1 MKKTMKIEYRRHIDS
16 ETAPWQL
23 LTNIDELL
31 WNGVYALRV
40 TDDNGS
46 HNLPFRFKNDD
57 TVTLVVK
64 DHSHEGML
72 EDGRTIVQTITR
84 VERSTGAVFTH
95 TRTRHRVNGNHQ
107 WSTWTL
113 ATESG
118 SAINIPQA
126 TISSLGGIIVGEGLI
141 ADENGKLSIDEKSID
156 EKKLSNE
163 LNNKINKI
171 EAQATLADTLAIND
185 GIILGF
191 GALIENSEPYTGT
204 NYCAHSNK
212 ILANGE
218 TLVVNTGYTISAF
231 KIFEGEQEILYSNK
245 VENKEI
251 LLDNKGCYYQFEFRK
266 EIPTTFTNEE
276 LSNIVK
282 SFLRKPFNWKSND
295 NIDNFTSQGTYNISG
310 YRTGTTDNLPIN
322 NTGKFNARLTV
333 LAAGDCIT
341 QVLTLLNVGGGDGN
355 IYVRTKQ
362 AGTWEPWGKL
372 QTNIEVGAI
381 GLGQSRNF
389 DHLTD
394 NGIYS
399 GANIYST
406 GTGDNGYPLT
416 AYETFVLIVING
428 YLTSGGVSQLKYSLL
443 PDGTTCVAT
452 RTMQDNVW
460 SEWHDI
466 STVDKEI
473 NANSVNPVQN
483 KTIAQALQDAIEEG
497 RKLAKRDLFIAAGAE
512 YNDSG
517 ADKTKTA
524 PWGETVTHKA
534 GHYYL
539 NGLGDITDEQM
550 MTIYTHKEFIF
561 KLDCGRIMQSMNVR
575 TIYPLHQPQAAQI
588 FKNRPLA
595 GTETFRGSSV
605 EVLYWNKSSSK
616 NKYNYMPVAGLY
628 NSFNGCSNLRIIGYM
643 DCSLVNKFNNSF
655 DGCIS
660 LEYVKLY
667 GVCSD
672 ISFADSPYIGQDSIL
687 FIIANSLPQNAI
699 TITLHP
705 DAYARLKDDAEI
717 VAALEAQPLISLV
730 SA

>member
-163 LNNKINKI
+163 FNNKINKI
-171 EAQATLADTLAIND
+171 EAQATLADTLVIND

-218 TLVVNTGYTISAF
+218 TLAVNTGYTISAF

-251 LLDNKGCYYQFEFRK
+251 LLDNKGRYYQFEFRK
-266 EIPTTFTNEE
+266 EKPATFTNEE
-276 LSNIVK
+276 LSNVVK

-428 YLTSGGVSQLKYSLL
+428 YLTGGGVSQLKYSLL

-473 NANSVNPVQN
+473 NAYSVNPVQN
-483 KTIAQALQDAIEEG
+483 KTVAQALQDAIEEG

-539 NGLGDITDEQM
+539 NGLGDITEEQM
-550 MTIYTHKEFIF
+550 LEIYNAGKIIRDAYCTYISNKKIRTT
-561 KLDCGRIMQSMNVR
+561 LNVDFSGGE
-575 TIYPLHQPQAAQI
+575 AAGCTLYQTFDKCSSI
-588 FKNRPLA
+588 
-595 GTETFRGSSV
+595 ETVRLTVADKFFPSS
-605 EVLYWNKSSSK
+605 LT
-616 NKYNYMPVAGLY
+616 A
-628 NSFNGCSNLRIIGYM
+628 SFNGCRNLTHIIPILRCTFLG
-643 DCSLVNKFNNSF
+643 SSVNLTNAFI
-655 DGCIS
+655 GCIS
-660 LEYVKLY
+660 LKYVKLEKFA
-667 GVCSD
+667 VPVSFSD
-672 ISFADSPYIGQDSIL
+672 SSYISKESIL
-687 FIIANSLPQNAI
+687 HTVQNAAPTSAI

-705 DAYARLKDDAEI
+705 DAYARLADDAEV
-717 VAALEAQPLISLV
+717 VAALKAQPLISLV

>member
-171 EAQATLADTLAIND
+171 EAQATLADTLVIND

-218 TLVVNTGYTISAF
+218 TLAVNTGYTISAF

-251 LLDNKGCYYQFEFRK
+251 LLDNKGHYYQFEFRK
-266 EIPTTFTNEE
+266 EKTATFTNEE
-276 LSNIVK
+276 LSNVVK

-341 QVLTLLNVGGGDGN
+341 QLLTLLNVGGGDGN

-428 YLTSGGVSQLKYSLL
+428 YLTGGGVSQLKYSLL
-443 PDGTTCVAT
+443 PDGATCVAT
-452 RTMQDNVW
+452 RTMQDNEW

-473 NANSVNPVQN
+473 NAYSVNPVQN
-483 KTIAQALQDAIEEG
+483 KTVAQALQDAIEEG

-517 ADKTKTA
+517 ADKTKTT

-539 NGLGDITDEQM
+539 NGLGDITEEQM
-550 MTIYTHKEFIF
+550 IMIYNMGKYW
-561 KLDCGRIMQSMNVR
+561 QSENAQGFGSENVR
-575 TIYPLHQPQAAQI
+575 TNLSPTDYLLYYYKAFNLSQAFNSATIEAISLVAENYIGSPQGEIRVSNINFFTQSAQKLKTI
-588 FKNRPLA
+588 IGVIDTGSMNINNAIINGSGLETLYLKNIKA
-595 GTETFRGSSV
+595 SV
-605 EVLYWNKSSSK
+605 SIHNAKSLKIDSVLYLINYAKPSS
-616 NKYNYMPVAGLY
+616 
-628 NSFNGCSNLRIIGYM
+628 
-643 DCSLVNKFNNSF
+643 
-655 DGCIS
+655 
-660 LEYVKLY
+660 
-667 GVCSD
+667 
-672 ISFADSPYIGQDSIL
+672 
-687 FIIANSLPQNAI
+687 AI

-705 DAYARLKDDAEI
+705 DAYARLKDDTEI

>member
-171 EAQATLADTLAIND
+171 EAQATLADTLVIND
-185 GIILGF
+185 GITLGF

-218 TLVVNTGYTISAF
+218 TLAVNTGYTISAF

-251 LLDNKGCYYQFEFRK
+251 LLDNKGRYYQFEFRK
-266 EIPTTFTNEE
+266 EKTATFTNEE
-276 LSNIVK
+276 LSNVVK

-428 YLTSGGVSQLKYSLL
+428 YLTGGGVSQLKYSLL

-539 NGLGDITDEQM
+539 NGLGDITEEQM
-550 MTIYTHKEFIF
+550 IDIYNSDKYWLCSECTGVMSGMKARTNKPPYSNILYKYKEFSF
-561 KLDCGRIMQSMNVR
+561 
-575 TIYPLHQPQAAQI
+575 HQA
-588 FKNRPLA
+588 FN
-595 GTETFRGSSV
+595 ETNI
-605 EVLYWNKSSSK
+605 EVLFLTSNKSHNDCILVTRLSYLGQGSK
-616 NKYNYMPVAGLY
+616 NLKRVVGVIDVSKLTQNTDTKINPPSLTHINIIKISRNFSFYLSPNLSKESIVYMITNATPT
-628 NSFNGCSNLRIIGYM
+628 S
-643 DCSLVNKFNNSF
+643 
-655 DGCIS
+655 
-660 LEYVKLY
+660 
-667 GVCSD
+667 
-672 ISFADSPYIGQDSIL
+672 
-687 FIIANSLPQNAI
+687 AI

-705 DAYARLKDDAEI
+705 DAYARLADDAEI